1 MKLTEEILLD
11 NGFCTT
17 REQSKKLV
25 SLGLSRTT
33 SDMYYYNGE
42 HLMIGGCK
50 SQDEE
55 LDVPAWSLSALLNS
69 LPSCITF
76 MQKIDGKYHGCIEL
90 SNDDLKEEAKGEFG
104 SIIHS
109 CVGSDIIDVVFDLM
123 VWYLTN
129 KIKI

>member
-1 MKLTEEILLD
+1 MNKI
-11 NGFCTT
+11 CTT
-17 REQSKKLV
+17 IEQSKELV
-25 SLGLSRTT
+25 SLGLCRTT
-33 SDMYYYNGE
+33 SDMYYFNGE
-42 HLMIGGCK
+42 HRMIGGCK

-55 LDVPAWSLSALLNS
+55 LDVPAWSLSALLDS

-76 MQKIDGKYHGCIEL
+76 MQKIDGKHHACIEM

-129 KIKI
+129 KKG